1 MRGVKGKAA
10 MNRAIFEQ
18 GGGPAPT
25 PTPSKIV
32 SLETLRKNE
41 TDSLQRMKKQAGLF
55 LKDAM

>member
-1 MRGVKGKAA
+1 